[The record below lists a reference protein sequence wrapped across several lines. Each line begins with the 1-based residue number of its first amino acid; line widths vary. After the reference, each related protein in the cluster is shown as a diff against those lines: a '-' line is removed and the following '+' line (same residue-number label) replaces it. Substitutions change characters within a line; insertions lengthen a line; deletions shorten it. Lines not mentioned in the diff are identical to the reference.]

1 MDPIV
6 ILIVVVALILGW
18 WFSYQ
23 NAKKRRAAMKALAAE
38 MGFRFDPE
46 KNRSLAQGYAF
57 IKHLNEGSNRY
68 ACNILSG
75 HSPGGEPV
83 LMFDF
88 HYETGS
94 GKHTQHHECT
104 VLSLKLPRRFP
115 ELQIEPEGLGSILK
129 QAIGFDDIDFESLE
143 FSKRYDVRSTD
154 KKFAYDFCHAR
165 MIDYLMR
172 SRSFIIEVDNCNLVL
187 VFKELLPPALYRANY
202 QRLLEIRGLMPNYL
216 FD

>member
-6 ILIVVVALILGW
+6 ILIVVVSLILGW

-46 KNRSLAQGYAF
+46 KNRSLAQGYSF
-57 IKHLNEGSNRY
+57 IKHLNEGSNPY